1 MASVIVV
8 DNELKDS
15 VKEYGQIIDTLNQNN
30 EFSQSLKP
38 FFNEQ
43 TEEII
48 NKEELSKVI
57 LASSQPS
64 TLGKLTD
71 KEFEPTFNLIV
82 YLLTQLDENKSYE
95 SVLTEDSQLIKNLI
109 DSTPTEKPSL
119 RDRKALRYVTIL
131 SALNTIFNLLPE
143 TSSTRIYIINA
154 ILNIVDKSSLEFELV
169 ENSLGDNLVNWLSKA
184 NASETELKA
193 TFWKFIN
200 LDKIY
205 SIKALKIIKKFT
217 STYSLNLDELHNLI
231 QIGLSSETPDVSF
244 LINNNVAQ
252 ALKQNQSD
260 ELSQIFVQYTKGE
273 LITSIPS
280 SIKLFS
286 EEQISKILFKS
297 KILALTKFFF
307 ENDENKKNVFKYSEI
322 PSALITS
329 QLDFE
334 ELLITAI
341 KFGLIEG
348 KLSQIDETFHL
359 TKVSRFI
366 IAGDE
371 QDLAKNWEFV
381 RETLVNWR
389 IALDNLDEVVDNARE
404 EIVRNNNDDQ
414 QYEEEYQGNDDDEEE
429 PIPEQQPQQVPEQD
443 PQQD

>member
-1 MASVIVV
+1 MTSVIVV

-15 VKEYGQIIDTLNQNN
+15 VKEYGQIVDTLNQND

-43 TEEII
+43 TEEIT
-48 NKEELSKVI
+48 NKEELSKAI

-64 TLGKLTD
+64 TLGKLAD

-82 YLLTQLDENKSYE
+82 YLLTQLDSSKSYE
-95 SVLTEDSQLIKNLI
+95 AVLTKDSQLIKNLI

-143 TSSTRIYIINA
+143 TSSTRIYIIDS
-154 ILNIVDKSSLEFELV
+154 ILNIVDKSNIGFELI
-169 ENSLGDNLVNWLSKA
+169 ENSMGDHLVNWLSKA

-193 TFWKFIN
+193 IFWKFIN
-200 LDKIY
+200 LDKNH

-217 STYSLNLDELHNLI
+217 STYSLNLEELHHLI
-231 QIGLSSETPDVSF
+231 QMGLLCETPDVSF
-244 LINNNVAQ
+244 LINNSVAK
-252 ALKQNQSD
+252 ALKQNESD
-260 ELSQIFVQYTKGE
+260 ELSQIFVKYTKGE

-280 SIKLFS
+280 SITIFTQ
-286 EEQISKILFKS
+286 EQIERILFKS
-297 KILALTKFFF
+297 KTLALTRFFI
-307 ENDENKKNVFKYSEI
+307 ENDENKKNVFKYNEI
-322 PSALITS
+322 PSSLSSS

-341 KFGLIEG
+341 KYGLIEG

-371 QDLAKNWEFV
+371 HELAKNWEFV
-381 RETLVNWR
+381 RQSLVNWR

-404 EIVRNNNDDQ
+404 EIVRNNDQ
-414 QYEEEYQGNDDDEEE
+414 QYEEEYHGNEEDDEE
-429 PIPEQQPQQVPEQD
+429 PLVEQQQQ
-443 PQQD
+443 QQQQQADQVHE